1 MGTVSAVSDA
11 RRDHLIDALV
21 LALKGA
27 ALRDGYN
34 AARVR
39 TRDVVDA
46 LDAYLTPRPVDALRE
61 AREHAADAAEW
72 QRDAECANDRDEVL
86 VAQQASADADRALE
100 ELEVLVAQQA
110 SADADRA
117 LEELKSTHAPSAGDA
132 VVVIEGAYKGWV
144 GYVVQLCERVDR
156 PSPWASS
163 RSPTVRSCPCRGALL
178 ALFDHK
184 GDRASRHLDRGDFRV
199 VEPG

>member
-1 MGTVSAVSDA
+1 MSDA
-11 RRDHLIDALV
+11 RRDLIDALV

-46 LDAYLTPRPVDALRE
+46 LDAYLTPRHGTLRDDPEYRALVRE

-100 ELEVLVAQQA
+100 ELE
-110 SADADRA
+110 
-117 LEELKSTHAPSAGDA
+117 STHAPSAGDA

-144 GYVVQLCERVDR
+144 GYVVQLCERDSEAVAD
-156 PSPWASS
+156 
-163 RSPTVRSCPCRGALL
+163 VRRHRRRVPGALL
-178 ALFDHK
+178 ALFGTC

>member
-1 MGTVSAVSDA
+1 VSDA
-11 RRDHLIDALV
+11 RRDLIDALV

-46 LDAYLTPRPVDALRE
+46 LDAYLTPRHGTLRDDPEYRALVRE

-117 LEELKSTHAPSAGDA
+117 LEELESTHAPSAGDA

-144 GYVVQLCERVDR
+144 GYVVQLCERDSEAVAD
-156 PSPWASS
+156 
-163 RSPTVRSCPCRGALL
+163 VRRHRRRVPGALL
-178 ALFDHK
+178 ALFGTC